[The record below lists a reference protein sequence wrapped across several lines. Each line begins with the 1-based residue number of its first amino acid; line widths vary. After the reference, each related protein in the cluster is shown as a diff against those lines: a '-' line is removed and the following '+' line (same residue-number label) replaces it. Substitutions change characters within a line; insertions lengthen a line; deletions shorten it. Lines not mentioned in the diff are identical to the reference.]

1 MLRPGW
7 ELRLPSAVGAIGV
20 VRWGRRRN
28 PRDDAKNP
36 GAASWFV
43 REGDWKLIQDRDG
56 IHLFHIPSDP
66 GEERNRQA
74 ERPILARYLAGEIAR
89 RSPSFRVGWQKPRA
103 LEKTLAEPD
112 REELQKALRSLG
124 YVE

>member
-1 MLRPGW
+1 
-7 ELRLPSAVGAIGV
+7 VGAIGV
-20 VRWGRRRN
+20 VRWGRRRK
-28 PRDDAKNP
+28 PRDDAKGP
-36 GAASWFV
+36 RGASWFV

-66 GEERNRQA
+66 GEERDRQA
-74 ERPILARYLAGEIAR
+74 EHPILAQYLVGEIAR
-89 RSPSFRVGWQKPRA
+89 RSPSFRVGWQKPQA
-103 LEKTLAEPD
+103 LEKSLAEPD